1 MMGENNVNCEHA
13 CKITC
18 EALIQALKKES
29 SILEIYNSVIDDCSL
44 PEVRDLLSELI
55 TEKKK
60 VIRKLIEKLD
70 ELQEK
75 SHIIDDIA
83 ESYNKEVEC

>member
-1 MMGENNVNCEHA
+1 MEENNVNCEHA

-18 EALIQALKKES
+18 EALIQALRKENG
-29 SILEIYNSVIDDCSL
+29 ILEIYNGVVDDCSL
-44 PEVRDLLSELI
+44 PEVRYLLAELI
-55 TEKKK
+55 IDKKT
-60 VIRKLIEKLD
+60 VIRKLVEKLD

-83 ESYNKEVEC
+83 ESYNKEV

>member
-1 MMGENNVNCEHA
+1 MEKNNVNCEHA

-18 EALIQALKKES
+18 EALNSALKKENG
-29 SILEIYNSVIDDCSL
+29 ILEIYNGVVDDCTL
-44 PEVRDLLSELI
+44 PEVRELLAELI

-60 VIRKLIEKLD
+60 VIQKLMQRLD

-83 ESYNKEVEC
+83 ESYNKEVE

>member
-1 MMGENNVNCEHA
+1 MEENNVNCEHA
-13 CKITC
+13 CKVTC
-18 EALIQALKKES
+18 DALIKVLRKES

-55 TEKKK
+55 IEKKK
-60 VIRKLIEKLD
+60 VIRKLEQSLD

-83 ESYNKEVEC
+83 ESYNKEVE

>member
-1 MMGENNVNCEHA
+1 MEENNVNCEHA
-13 CKITC
+13 CKVTC
-18 EALIQALKKES
+18 DALIKALRKES

-44 PEVRDLLSELI
+44 PEVRDLLAELI

-60 VIRKLIEKLD
+60 VIRKLEQSLD

-75 SHIIDDIA
+75 SHIIDDIV
-83 ESYNKEVEC
+83 ESYNKEVE

>member
-1 MMGENNVNCEHA
+1 MGNNNINCEHA

-18 EALIQALKKES
+18 EALNSALKKENG
-29 SILEIYNSVIDDCSL
+29 ILEIYNGVVDDCTL
-44 PEVRDLLSELI
+44 PEVRSLLSELI
-55 TEKKK
+55 TEKKR
-60 VIRKLIEKLD
+60 VIQRLMQRLD

-83 ESYNKEVEC
+83 ESYNKEVE

>member
-1 MMGENNVNCEHA
+1 MGENNVNCEHA

-29 SILEIYNSVIDDCSL
+29 SILEIYNSVVDDCSL

>member
-1 MMGENNVNCEHA
+1 MEENNVNCEHA

-18 EALIQALKKES
+18 DALIKALRKENG
-29 SILEIYNSVIDDCSL
+29 ILEIYNGVVGDCSL
-44 PEVRDLLSELI
+44 PEVRDLLAELI

-60 VIRKLIEKLD
+60 VIRKLVQSLD

-83 ESYNKEVEC
+83 ESYNKEV